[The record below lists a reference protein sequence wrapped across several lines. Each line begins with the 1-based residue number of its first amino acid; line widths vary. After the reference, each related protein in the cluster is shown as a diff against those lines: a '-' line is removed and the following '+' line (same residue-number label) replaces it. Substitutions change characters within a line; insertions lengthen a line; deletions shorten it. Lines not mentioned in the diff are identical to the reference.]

1 MSDKF
6 HVNLREARKSSGMTQ
21 KEVAQKVGIARST
34 YALYETGERSPDV
47 EVVKK
52 LAKVL
57 GVSGDYLIGNA
68 EVKRAVKY
76 TALFEMMERKYGLER
91 LTAYMDALHK
101 LTHNE
106 DYQ

>member
-21 KEVAQKVGIARST
+21 KEVAEKIGVARST

-52 LAKVL
+52 LATVL
-57 GVSGDYLIGNA
+57 NVSGDYLIGN
-68 EVKRAVKY
+68 EV
-76 TALFEMMERKYGLER
+76 RKYPTFFDEMQRRYGTKKL
-91 LTAYMDALHK
+91 LAYMEALQK
-101 LTHNE
+101 LHENDE
-106 DYQ
+106 

>member
-6 HVNLREARKSSGMTQ
+6 HVNLREARKNSGMTQ
-21 KEVAQKVGIARST
+21 KEVAQKVGVARST

-52 LAKVL
+52 LAEVL
-57 GVSGDYLIGNA
+57 GVSGDYLIGNIKT
-68 EVKRAVKY
+68 KRRTRY
-76 TALFEMMERKYGLER
+76 TVLFEKMEQKYGIER

-101 LTHNE
+101 LTDNE
-106 DYQ
+106 DKQ

>member
-6 HVNLREARKSSGMTQ
+6 HVNLREARRISGMTQ
-21 KEVAQKVGIARST
+21 KEVAQKVGVARST

-52 LAKVL
+52 LAEVL
-57 GVSGDYLIGNA
+57 GVSGDYLIGN
-68 EVKRAVKY
+68 VKTKGMTRY
-76 TALFEMMERKYGLER
+76 TVLFEKLEKKYGIER

-101 LTHNE
+101 LISE
-106 DYQ
+106 DNQ